1 VTTQEALGVMGAKF
15 GRLVLES
22 GRGVAGGNVR
32 RGDEH
37 TAAAAE
43 GVDMPAA
50 EGVVIVVEVGTR
62 LDSWVWQG
70 KCAEHPLPP
79 VFFTRV

>member
-1 VTTQEALGVMGAKF
+1 VTPEEALGMMGAKF
-15 GRLVLES
+15 SRLVLERVQ
-22 GRGVAGGNVR
+22 GAGGDIR

-50 EGVVIVVEVGTR
+50 
-62 LDSWVWQG
+62 
-70 KCAEHPLPP
+70 
-79 VFFTRV
+79 